1 MTSVRLLKTILRCF
15 SSVIDRKIR
24 RVVGNLIKITSI
36 KAENNEKGHAASNSD
51 ARFIYLVNL
60 KCSK

>member
-1 MTSVRLLKTILRCF
+1 MTSVRLLKTILRYF

-36 KAENNEKGHAASNSD
+36 KAENSEKGHAANNSD
-51 ARFIYLVNL
+51 ARFIRSVKL